1 MTPQVNGTQSVKRPL
16 TKFSTDDR
24 PDSLAMLLEAQKLA
38 AKGNVNEA
46 LRLLRKGLSAAKE
59 TRDKRAQS
67 LIHSEIGL
75 CYQEKGQT
83 NQALKEFEKAY
94 QATPQSSICL
104 LMLGASYLDRG
115 DLEGAGKFLAQAL
128 TFAEKEYRKGK
139 YAKDPS
145 SLLNACLLLSKASR
159 NLATKSL
166 QFGLKKFPNHP
177 VLKQELYT
185 FTGKSVV

>member
-1 MTPQVNGTQSVKRPL
+1 MRRNGKKKQNEHRPVAL
-16 TKFSTDDR
+16 T
-24 PDSLAMLLEAQKLA
+24 MLLEAQKLA

-83 NQALKEFEKAY
+83 SQALKEFEKAY
-94 QATPQSSICL
+94 QATPQSSTCL
-104 LMLGASYLDRG
+104 LMLGTSYLDRG

-177 VLKQELYT
+177 VLKQELHT
-185 FTGKSVV
+185 FTGKLVV

>member
-1 MTPQVNGTQSVKRPL
+1 
-16 TKFSTDDR
+16 
-24 PDSLAMLLEAQKLA
+24 MLLEAQKVA
-38 AKGNVNEA
+38 ANGNLDEA
-46 LRLLRKGLSAAKE
+46 LRLLRKGLSIAKK

-67 LIHSEIGL
+67 LIYSEMGL

-83 NQALKEFEKAY
+83 SQGLKEFEKAY
-94 QATPQSSICL
+94 EVTPQSSTCL
-104 LMLGASYLDRG
+104 LMLGTSHLERG

-128 TFAEKEYRKGK
+128 ASAEKEYRKGK

-145 SLLNACLLLSKASR
+145 NLLNACLLLSKASR

-177 VLKQELYT
+177 LLKQELQALA
-185 FTGKSVV
+185 GS